1 MTPGASVPTP
11 IGSGVGKRRCL
22 PKPRVD
28 ATMQVAQGASIMEK
42 QPHSRMCLLC
52 GIDKPIGLK
61 LKLYTDDSGR
71 RVARFRPRPEH

>member
-1 MTPGASVPTP
+1 
-11 IGSGVGKRRCL
+11 
-22 PKPRVD
+22 
-28 ATMQVAQGASIMEK
+28 MQVAQGASIMEK